1 MISCLPMLLHTN
13 MNNILKC
20 CTLCP
25 RECKADREISAGICC
40 GGLLPRAAKAYLH
53 MWEEPCISGTRGSGT
68 VFFSGCSLKCCFC
81 QNYKISAENFGK
93 EITTHRLAEIFLE
106 LQEKGAHNINL
117 VSPTHYVPQIISAL
131 DQCGHSLHI
140 PVAYNSGGYE
150 KTETLEL
157 LSGYV
162 DIFMPDLKYFSPEL
176 SEKYS
181 SAPDYFEYASK
192 AVSKMIELAGKPVID
207 KNGIMKKGVIIR
219 HMVLPSHRNDSEAVL
234 REIDRLF
241 DKESFLLSLM
251 SQYTP
256 FYKSSEHKEINR
268 RISTYEYNKVAELA
282 AELGFKGYMQER
294 SSAKE
299 EYTPDFDL
307 IGIDK

>member
-1 MISCLPMLLHTN
+1 

-25 RECKADREISAGICC
+25 RECRADREISAGICG

-93 EITTHRLAEIFLE
+93 EISIDRLAEIFLE
-106 LQEKGAHNINL
+106 LQDKGAHNINL

-131 DQCGHSLHI
+131 DKCKKRLHI

-157 LSGYV
+157 LRGYV
-162 DIFMPDLKYFSPEL
+162 DIFMPDIKYFSPEL

-192 AVSKMIELAGKPVID
+192 AVSKMIELAGKPEID
-207 KNGIMKKGVIIR
+207 ENGIMKKGVIIR
-219 HMVLPSHRNDSEAVL
+219 HMVLPSHRRDSEAVL

-268 RISTYEYNKVAELA
+268 RISTYEYEKVSELA
-282 AELGFKGYMQER
+282 VLLDFKGYMQER

>member
-1 MISCLPMLLHTN
+1 
-13 MNNILKC
+13 MNNFLNH

-25 RECKADREISAGICC
+25 RECGADREHTIGFCG

-53 MWEEPCISGTRGSGT
+53 MWEEPCISGTNGSGT

-81 QNYKISAENFGK
+81 QNYKISAENFGR
-93 EITTHRLAEIFLE
+93 EISEERLSEIFLE
-106 LQEKGAHNINL
+106 LQDKGAHNINL

-131 DQCGHSLHI
+131 DKCRENLHI

-150 KTETLEL
+150 KTETLEML
-157 LSGYV
+157 RGYV
-162 DIFMPDLKYFSPEL
+162 DIFMPDIKYFSSEL

-181 SAPDYFEYASK
+181 CATDYFEYASR
-192 AVSKMIELAGKPVID
+192 AVSKMIELAGKPEFD
-207 KNGIMKKGVIIR
+207 ENGILKKGVIIR
-219 HMVLPSHRNDSEAVL
+219 HMVLPSHRRDSENVL
-234 REIDRLF
+234 RKISELYPSD
-241 DKESFLLSLM
+241 SFLLSLM

-256 FYKSSEHKEINR
+256 FYKSAEHKEINR

-282 AELGFKGYMQER
+282 YELGFKGFMQER

-307 IGIDK
+307 IGI

>member
-1 MISCLPMLLHTN
+1 
-13 MNNILKC
+13 MNNLLKC

-25 RECKADREISAGICC
+25 RECRADREISAGICG

-81 QNYKISAENFGK
+81 QNYKISAEKFGK
-93 EITTHRLAEIFLE
+93 EISIDRLSEIFLE
-106 LQEKGAHNINL
+106 LQDKGAHNINL

-131 DQCGHSLHI
+131 DKCSHDLHI

-150 KTETLEL
+150 KAETLEL
-157 LSGYV
+157 LRGYV
-162 DIFMPDLKYFSPEL
+162 DIFMPDIKYFSPEL
-176 SEKYS
+176 SEKFS

-192 AVSKMIELAGKPVID
+192 AVSKMIELVGKPEID
-207 KNGIMKKGVIIR
+207 EKGIMKKGVIIR
-219 HMVLPSHRNDSEAVL
+219 HMVLPSHRQDSETVL
-234 REIDRLF
+234 REIDKLF
-241 DKESFLLSLM
+241 DKDSFLLSLM

-268 RISTYEYNKVAELA
+268 RISTYEYEKVAELA

>member
-1 MISCLPMLLHTN
+1 

-25 RECKADREISAGICC
+25 RECRADRETSAGIC
-40 GGLLPRAAKAYLH
+40 GGGVLPRAAKAYLH

-93 EITTHRLAEIFLE
+93 EITAHRLAEIFLE
-106 LQEKGAHNINL
+106 LQDKGAHNINL

-131 DQCGHSLHI
+131 DICGHYLNI

-150 KTETLEL
+150 KTETLEML
-157 LSGYV
+157 RGYV
-162 DIFMPDLKYFSPEL
+162 NIFMPDIKYFSPKL

-192 AVSKMIELAGKPVID
+192 AVSKMIELVGKPVID
-207 KNGIMKKGVIIR
+207 ENGIMKKGVIIR
-219 HMVLPSHRNDSEAVL
+219 HMVLPSHRRDSEAVL

-241 DKESFLLSLM
+241 DKDRFLLSLM

-256 FYKSSEHKEINR
+256 FYRSYEHKEINR

-282 AELGFKGYMQER
+282 AELGFKGYMQEL

>member
-1 MISCLPMLLHTN
+1 
-13 MNNILKC
+13 MNNILNN

-25 RECKADREISAGICC
+25 RECRADRETSAGICG

-53 MWEEPCISGTRGSGT
+53 MWEEPCISGTKGSGT
-68 VFFSGCSLKCCFC
+68 VFFSGCSLKCCYC

-93 EITTHRLAEIFLE
+93 EISVERLSEIFLE
-106 LQEKGAHNINL
+106 LQDKGAHNINL

-131 DQCGHSLHI
+131 DKCNSRLHI

-150 KTETLEL
+150 KTETLEML
-157 LSGYV
+157 RGYV
-162 DIFMPDLKYFSPEL
+162 DIFMPDIKYYSTEL

-181 SAPDYFEYASK
+181 FALDYFEYASK
-192 AVSKMIELAGKPVID
+192 AVSKMIELAGKPVTD
-207 KNGIMKKGVIIR
+207 ENGIMKKGVIIR
-219 HMVLPSHRNDSEAVL
+219 HMVLPSHRRDSEDIL
-234 REIDRLF
+234 RKINELY
-241 DKESFLLSLM
+241 DKDSFLLSLM

-256 FYKSSEHKEINR
+256 FYRSSEHKEINR
-268 RISTYEYNKVAELA
+268 RISTYEYEKVAELA
-282 AELGFKGYMQER
+282 YQLGFKGYMQER

-307 IGIDK
+307 IGIDKLN